1 VSRWG
6 RCSPPRVAGLL
17 GETKARPA
25 LVRRG
30 LAKKASKYQKLNLRH
45 SIPRVFYAL

>member
-6 RCSPPRVAGLL
+6 RYSPPRAAGSL
-17 GETKARPA
+17 GEMRARPA
-25 LVRRG
+25 LVRRE
-30 LAKKASKYQKLNLRH
+30 LVKKASKYQKLNLRH